1 MVKIT
6 IECDDFFATTENP
19 ETAKTLLQMAGIVDC
34 IMIDEPNHIAQPNK
48 MIPTVKISAEL
59 DEYLSKHDGEPL
71 PITGA
76 NILDDIPTGKKLSA
90 EAAAAYMEIL
100 KQRAGIRKCSKM
112 ENPTISETETV
123 DPPVAKST
131 NELPPFNPLW
141 TAANVDLDK
150 NYLQQYSNP
159 CSTLHGNCGGKCVQ
173 TELWLRNKKTGN
185 LSVCDAEFKTID
197 ELRKTLDPY
206 VKLAAR
212 ANAAAQSRK
221 LPCSRERLEQLAK
234 LFNAGKTDA
243 EIMEQYHISANSAK
257 TYRAAAKRCGLLN
270 N

>member
-34 IMIDEPNHIAQPNK
+34 LMIDEPNH
-48 MIPTVKISAEL
+48 VAEL
-59 DEYLSKHDGEPL
+59 TKVPIIKIPPELDDYLSKHDGEPL
-71 PITGA
+71 PTDRQDLIGIEARNALTK
-76 NILDDIPTGKKLSA
+76 LLKKH
-90 EAAAAYMEIL
+90 
-100 KQRAGIRKCSKM
+100 AGIRKCSKT
-112 ENPTISETETV
+112 ENPTISKMEIIEMPPRVETT
-123 DPPVAKST
+123 DARNAS
-131 NELPPFNPLW
+131 LPPFNPLW
-141 TAANVDLDK
+141 TAADVDFGK

-159 CSTLHGNCGGKCVQ
+159 CSTLHGHCGGECVQ
-173 TELWLRNKKTGN
+173 TELWLRSKKSGK
-185 LSVCDAEFKTID
+185 LSVCDVEFATLD

-206 VKLAAR
+206 VKLATR
-212 ANAAAQSRK
+212 ANAHAASKK

-234 LFNAGKTDA
+234 VFNAGKSDA
-243 EIMEQYHISANSAK
+243 EIMEQYHISASSVA